1 MTGSTFVIGMRLVLS
16 LAVVLGLLALA
27 ARAARAGGF
36 GNARR
41 ASAPIAI
48 LARQGVARSASVVVV
63 RAADRALVLG
73 VTDHAISLLA
83 EVDPSAMETQEAEPA
98 RTPVLVGGPLEAPRT
113 PSWRDSLDALRERTV
128 RRP

>member
-1 MTGSTFVIGMRLVLS
+1 VTGSTFVIAMRLVLS

-27 ARAARAGGF
+27 ARAAKAGGF
-36 GNARR
+36 GGARR
-41 ASAPIAI
+41 AAAPIAI

-73 VTDHAISLLA
+73 VTDHTISLLA

-98 RTPVLVGGPLEAPRT
+98 RTPVLAGAPYGDPRT
-113 PSWRDSLDALRERTV
+113 PSWRDPLDALRERTV